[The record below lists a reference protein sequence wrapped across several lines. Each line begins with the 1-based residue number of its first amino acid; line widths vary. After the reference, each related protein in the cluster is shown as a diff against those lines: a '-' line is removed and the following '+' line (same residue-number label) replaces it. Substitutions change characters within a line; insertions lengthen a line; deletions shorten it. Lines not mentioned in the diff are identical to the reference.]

1 MQATAISIE
10 HSNSGPNYG
19 GWLESIRARFNRLD
33 GGPLFTTDAGGL
45 WKAYLEG
52 FDPSE
57 RQFHNCSACRHF
69 IQRIGGLVTIGD
81 TGFTTSAIWDVDEA
95 PEQYRASVAAMVK
108 LIKRAKVTGVF
119 LSADH
124 EIGTG
129 ITGHWTHFS
138 VFQKTS
144 AIHKS
149 NVLTAGQAMAE
160 KSEDHKNVMRALQE
174 FPPALISQAL
184 SLLNSDAMYRAEKVI
199 GPAKWLS
206 DLHAACEK
214 SNRSNAVWRAIATA
228 PAGFCHPRASMIGT
242 LLEDLESGMSFEAV
256 SKRFAS
262 KMHPLQYQRPQAA
275 PSAGTIAQAEK
286 LVEKLGIARSLE
298 RRFARLE
305 DLKTEWLPAPEVAPT
320 GGGVFAHLKSKDAT
334 RPELTVT
341 AQEITWEKF
350 ARTVLPLAKS
360 MEINAPVY
368 GAYTALVTAEHAD
381 APPIL
386 QWDSEQQ
393 RNPVS
398 LYLYHGGS
406 PPSRFNIQA
415 GWRKVTAITLRPS
428 MWNGSNEHQGKN
440 AIFIIEGCRDLH
452 NSDVCLFPEILKSE
466 LHGVRSV
473 IEAHSRTVRLG
484 GAEQATAC
492 GLLCPVNRAPTH
504 VRITDAAGTRFEYK
518 IDRWD

>member
-10 HSNSGPNYG
+10 HSNSGQEYDN
-19 GWLESIRARFNRLD
+19 WLFSIHRRFNALD
-33 GGPLFTTDAGGL
+33 GGPIFTTDVEGL
-45 WKAYLEG
+45 WEAYLDG
-52 FDPSE
+52 FDPSQ

-69 IQRIGGLVTIGD
+69 IQRIGGLVTISE
-81 TGFTTSAIWDVDEA
+81 TGATGSVIWDADEA
-95 PEQYRASVAAMVK
+95 PLAYRASVAAMVK

-119 LSADH
+119 VSADH
-124 EIGTG
+124 ELGTG
-129 ITGHWTHFS
+129 ITGPWTHFS
-138 VFQKTS
+138 VFQKTA

-149 NVLTAGQAMAE
+149 KVLTAGQAMAE

-174 FPPALISQAL
+174 FSPALIAQAL

-199 GPAKWLS
+199 GPAQWLS
-206 DLHAACEK
+206 ELHTACEK

-256 SKRFAS
+256 STRFAS

-286 LVEKLGIARSLE
+286 LVEQLGIAKSLE

-305 DLKTEWLPAPEVAPT
+305 DLKAEWLPDPEVAPA
-320 GGGVFAHLKSKDAT
+320 GGGVFAHLKPKEAT
-334 RPELTVT
+334 RQELIVT
-341 AQEITWEKF
+341 AQTITWEKF
-350 ARTVLPLAKS
+350 ARTVLPIAKLT
-360 MEINAPVY
+360 EINAPGY
-368 GAYTALVTAEHAD
+368 GAYTALVTAEHPD
-381 APPIL
+381 APPIF

-398 LYLYHGGS
+398 LYLYNGGS
-406 PPSRFNIQA
+406 PPSRWNIQS

-428 MWNGSNEHQGKN
+428 MWYGLNEHHGKN
-440 AIFIIEGCRDLH
+440 AIFIIEGCRDLE
-452 NSDVCLFPEILKSE
+452 NRDVGLFPETLKSE
-466 LHGVRSV
+466 LHGVRAV
-473 IEAHSRTVRLG
+473 IEAHSRTAKLG

-492 GLLCPVNRAPTH
+492 GLMCPVNGTPTH
-504 VRITDAAGTRFEYK
+504 VRVTDAVGTRFEYK